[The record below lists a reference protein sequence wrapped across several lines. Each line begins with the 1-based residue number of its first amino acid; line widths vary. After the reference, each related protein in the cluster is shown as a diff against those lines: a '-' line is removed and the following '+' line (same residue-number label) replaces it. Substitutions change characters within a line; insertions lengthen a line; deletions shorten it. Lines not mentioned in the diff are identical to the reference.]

1 MREETR
7 QKAYF
12 AIAMAFFVIFVV
24 FTYMVKSFDT
34 APVGFEGAVIGFS
47 TLNTMVHEAFP
58 GDSGCYAAS
67 ETLGYICLIMAG
79 VNAITALA
87 DFIKHKGIRHMH
99 RRNIITMCYYAVV
112 VFFYVLFEFFV
123 INMRPVEAEASYPSS
138 HTVLALCVLYSE
150 FVLLGFAAERNRFWV
165 SLFRIICIVAMIS
178 MVAFRLLSG
187 VHWFTDILGGIILS
201 FSLMAFYRAS
211 IYRFYRR

>member
-7 QKAYF
+7 EKAYF
-12 AIAMAFFVIFVV
+12 AIAIAFFVIFAI
-24 FTYMVKSFDT
+24 FTYMVKSYDT

-47 TLNTMVHEAFP
+47 KLNTRVHEAFP
-58 GDSGCYAAS
+58 GDSGCFTAS
-67 ETLGYICLIMAG
+67 ETLGYICLLLAG

-87 DFIKHKGIRHMH
+87 DFIKHRGIRNMH

-112 VFFYVLFEFFV
+112 VCFYVLFEFFV
-123 INMRPVEAEASYPSS
+123 INLRPVEAEASYPSS

-187 VHWFTDILGGIILS
+187 VHWFTDICGGIFLS
-201 FSLMAFYRAS
+201 FSLMAFYRAC
-211 IYRFYRR
+211 IYRFCGR